1 MEQELLPAAEAAFAA
16 VNRGFEV
23 GMQGYIDVLEA
34 RRGLL
39 EAQRAHS
46 ALLLEERVLLAGL
59 EHLLVP
65 APTADAAVVDGN

>member
-1 MEQELLPAAEAAFAA
+1 
-16 VNRGFEV
+16 
-23 GMQGYIDVLEA
+23 MQGYIDVLEA

-46 ALLLEERVLLAGL
+46 ALLQEERVLLAGL